1 MSHAP
6 SWPTLSVSLSLSLS
20 LLPAVFDRR
29 CPAPL
34 EILGLVGIVT
44 GIILTFLLAIRIYT
58 GFMRKYPEYAKSH
71 VASFMILLSHFQ
83 TLTIIGSMQLGW
95 PLVIK
100 QILATINLP
109 IMG

>member
-1 MSHAP
+1 MIS
-6 SWPTLSVSLSLSLS
+6 
-20 LLPAVFDRR
+20 
-29 CPAPL
+29 
-34 EILGLVGIVT
+34 
-44 GIILTFLLAIRIYT
+44 IILIFLLAIRVYT
-58 GFMRKYPEYAKSH
+58 SFMRKYPEYAKSH